1 MLMLFEVS
9 RGTERRQVEVLM
21 TGQAKLSSVPEVR
34 RAVETSGQTALVD
47 VLEEIGDGEPPRR
60 ITVTQNGIGY

>member
-1 MLMLFEVS
+1 
-9 RGTERRQVEVLM
+9 M

-47 VLEEIGDGEPPRR
+47 VLEEMGDAEPASADHRHAERHRLLELDVKLTRRPRP
-60 ITVTQNGIGY
+60 

>member
-1 MLMLFEVS
+1 
-9 RGTERRQVEVLM
+9 M

-47 VLEEIGDGEPPRR
+47 VLEEIGDAEPPRR